1 MVYSRAPLQGP
12 GDGMVG
18 SSDSAWKQIG
28 RTDPYFGVL
37 TDDRFRNA
45 SQAGPERDEFFNSGA
60 HHIEHIFTAVRE
72 LVPGFAPRS
81 AVDFGCGVARLV
93 LPLARAVPKV
103 VGIDVSPAMLAEA
116 RRNCESEGVTN
127 VTFCESPTELSGQVD
142 FVHSYIVFQHIPVN
156 RGVELAKV
164 LLEHLADGGV
174 GALHFTYAT
183 PQGRLRRIVQKMY
196 RWVPGAYAA
205 TNLLL
210 GRRNKHPLMQMN
222 AYSLNELFT
231 LLQKHGCHR
240 VHAYFS
246 DHGGTLGA
254 MLIFQKQPLPPL

>member
-1 MVYSRAPLQGP
+1 
-12 GDGMVG
+12 MVG

-45 SQAGPERDEFFNSGA
+45 SRAGPERDEFFKSGA
-60 HHIEHIFTAVRE
+60 THIEHIFTAVRE
-72 LVPGFAPRS
+72 LVPGFSPRI
-81 AVDFGCGVARLV
+81 AVDFGCGVGRLV
-93 LPLARAVPKV
+93 LPLARAVPQV

-127 VTFCESPTELSGQVD
+127 VTFRESPTELSGPVD
-142 FVHSYIVFQHIPVN
+142 FVHSFIVFQHIPVK
-156 RGVELAKV
+156 RCLALAKV
-164 LLEHLADGGV
+164 LLDHLTEGGV
-174 GALHFTYAT
+174 GALHFTYANSES
-183 PQGRLRRIVQKMY
+183 RLRGIAQKMY

-210 GRRNKHPLMQMN
+210 GRSNRHPLMQMN
-222 AYSLNELFT
+222 AYSLNGLLT

-254 MLIFQKQPLPPL
+254 MLIFQKQRLPLL